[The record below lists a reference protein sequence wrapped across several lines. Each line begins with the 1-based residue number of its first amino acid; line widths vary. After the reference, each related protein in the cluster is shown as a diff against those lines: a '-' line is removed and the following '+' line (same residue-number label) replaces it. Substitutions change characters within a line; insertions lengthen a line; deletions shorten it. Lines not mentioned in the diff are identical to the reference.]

1 MDTRHASEKGRTTG
15 GNTKRSGANEAMRLD
30 VLWCGCTPVICSAS
44 SRLSPTYLLSPTA
57 SFRLPV
63 LIHVE
68 YMRETWAFEIG
79 KISTLVEARALAL
92 ASQWALIGTEAT
104 MLSPER
110 GAPPTEPSQPQ
121 VAGMASCGELWRSEA
136 RGRREGAKRG
146 RCARAAG
153 AVLPALPGARL
164 RREGGHECAHLA
176 RQGEVC
182 CHA

>member
-1 MDTRHASEKGRTTG
+1 MKPCAWMFCGVDAR
-15 GNTKRSGANEAMRLD
+15 RLYVPRPRD
-30 VLWCGCTPVICSAS
+30 CLLLIFCLLQPHSA
-44 SRLSPTYLLSPTA
+44 
-57 SFRLPV
+57 FR
-63 LIHVE
+63 
-68 YMRETWAFEIG
+68 
-79 KISTLVEARALAL
+79 TLVEARALAL